1 MNFLSLI
8 SGNRFTIEV
17 RQQIAPSLRLYVIAC
32 AVIFSLLI
40 SLSILISVG
49 VDLNSIYEEFI
60 VFTFFNASGVSTVIV
75 EATPLILVGLSAA
88 AAFRINYWNIGI
100 EGQIFMGTVG
110 CTLVAIY
117 DVGPE
122 SVRLFLMFIFGIIFG
137 GLWALPPAI
146 LKVRLKINEII
157 TTLLF
162 NYFAFY
168 FVLNQV
174 YGSWKDP
181 VDHYPH
187 SEPFDKVERIPQVG
201 WEELNWGILISCVAV
216 VLVWWIFERT
226 HFALKSR
233 FVGTNRNMAMA
244 IGLPVTI
251 ITVASA
257 MISGALA
264 GTTGFVIASAHEFR
278 LSPPMV
284 LGYAFSGIVI
294 AFLAANKPFKVVL
307 VAFLMGGLYVAGESM
322 KVFYNLPDSII
333 GLIQAI
339 IVLSIT
345 ASEFFVRYRIRFVQS
360 GKG

>member
-1 MNFLSLI
+1 MNLFFIKKL
-8 SGNRFTIEV
+8 TIEV
-17 RQQIAPSLRLYVIAC
+17 RQQIPQSHRIYVISSAI
-32 AVIFSLLI
+32 IFGLLI

-49 VDLNSIYEEFI
+49 VNLNSIYEEFI
-60 VFTFFNASGVSTVIV
+60 VFTFFNSSGVSTVIV
-75 EATPLILVGLSAA
+75 EATPLILVGLCAA

-110 CTLVAIY
+110 CTLIAIY
-117 DVGPE
+117 DIGPE
-122 SVRLFLMFIFGIIFG
+122 AIRLYIMLIFAILFG
-137 GLWALPPAI
+137 ALWALTPAL
-146 LKVRLKINEII
+146 LKVKLKINEII

-162 NYFAFY
+162 NYFALY
-168 FVLNQV
+168 FVLHQV

-181 VDHYPH
+181 KDQWPH
-187 SEPFDKVERIPQVG
+187 SEQYESFERISPIG
-201 WEELNWGILISCVAV
+201 WEELNWGVLIAFFAV
-216 VLVWWIFERT
+216 VLFWWFFEKT
-226 HFALKSR
+226 QFSLQSR
-233 FVGTNRNMAMA
+233 FVGSNQNMSMA
-244 IGLPVTI
+244 IGLPVVLVTI
-251 ITVASA
+251 VSA
-257 MISGALA
+257 MISGGLA

-294 AFLAANKPFKVVL
+294 AFLAGNKPFKVVL

-345 ASEFFVRYRIRFVQS
+345 ASEFFVRYRIRFIK
-360 GKG
+360 KGIG

>member
-1 MNFLSLI
+1 MNLFLFKKL
-8 SGNRFTIEV
+8 TIEV
-17 RQQIAPSLRLYVIAC
+17 RQQIPQSHRIYVISS
-32 AVIFSLLI
+32 AVIVGLLI

-49 VDLNSIYEEFI
+49 VNLNSIYEEFI
-60 VFTFFNASGVSTVIV
+60 VFTFFNSSGVSTVIV
-75 EATPLILVGLSAA
+75 EATPLILVGLCAA

-110 CTLVAIY
+110 CTLIAIY

-122 SVRLFLMFIFGIIFG
+122 AIRLYLMLIFAIFFG
-137 GLWALPPAI
+137 AFWALTPAL
-146 LKVRLKINEII
+146 LKVKLKINEII

-168 FVLNQV
+168 FVLHQV

-181 VDHYPH
+181 VDQWPH
-187 SEPFDKVERIPQVG
+187 SEQYESFERIPQIG
-201 WEELNWGILISCVAV
+201 WEELNWGVLIAFIAV
-216 VLVWWIFERT
+216 VLFWWFFEKT
-226 HFALKSR
+226 QFALQSR
-233 FVGTNRNMAMA
+233 FVGANQNMSIA
-244 IGLPVTI
+244 IGLPVVIVTI
-251 ITVASA
+251 VSA
-257 MISGALA
+257 MVSGGLA

-294 AFLAANKPFKVVL
+294 AFLAGNKPFKVVL

-339 IVLSIT
+339 IVLSVT
-345 ASEFFVRYRIRFVQS
+345 ASEFFVRYRIRFVK
-360 GKG
+360 KGMV

>member
-1 MNFLSLI
+1 MNLFLIKKL
-8 SGNRFTIEV
+8 TIEV
-17 RQQIAPSLRLYVIAC
+17 RQQIPQSHRIYVISS
-32 AVIFSLLI
+32 AVIVGLLI

-60 VFTFFNASGVSTVIV
+60 VFTFFNSSGVSTVIV
-75 EATPLILVGLSAA
+75 EATPLILVGLCAA

-110 CTLVAIY
+110 CTLIAIY

-122 SVRLFLMFIFGIIFG
+122 TIRLYLMLIFAILFG
-137 GLWALPPAI
+137 AFWALTPAL
-146 LKVRLKINEII
+146 LKVKLKINEII

-168 FVLNQV
+168 FVLHQV
-174 YGSWKDP
+174 YGAWKDP
-181 VDHYPH
+181 VDQWPH
-187 SEPFDKVERIPQVG
+187 SEQYESFERISQIG
-201 WEELNWGILISCVAV
+201 WEELNWGVLIAFIAV
-216 VLVWWIFERT
+216 VLFWWFFEKT
-226 HFALKSR
+226 QFALQSR
-233 FVGTNRNMAMA
+233 FVGANQNMSMA
-244 IGLPVTI
+244 IGLPVVLVTI
-251 ITVASA
+251 VSA
-257 MISGALA
+257 MVSGGLA

-294 AFLAANKPFKVVL
+294 AFLAGNKPFKVVL

-345 ASEFFVRYRIRFVQS
+345 ASEFFVRYRVRFVK
-360 GKG
+360 KGMG